1 VQNDFGFYCLYLGQ
15 TQPMAI
21 KTLFIPLDQAESTSE
36 IQNIRDRYDRF
47 KEKTKEFDSRQIDKI
62 NRGEVAVMSTLDDY
76 LNPFDLRSN
85 PNGGY
90 SIVSVTPVLGTE
102 TEKVDKDEPMLPL
115 VHTTGFMVILH
126 KAD

>member
-1 VQNDFGFYCLYLGQ
+1 
-15 TQPMAI
+15 MAI

-47 KEKTKEFDSRQIDKI
+47 KEKTKKFDSEQIERMNEGNVTAI
-62 NRGEVAVMSTLDDY
+62 TTLNNY
-76 LNPFDLRSN
+76 LSRYNEESN

-90 SIVSVTPVLGTE
+90 TVISVTPVMGTE

-115 VHTTGFMVILH
+115 VHTTGFMVILF
-126 KAD
+126 KAG

>member
-1 VQNDFGFYCLYLGQ
+1 
-15 TQPMAI
+15 MAI

-36 IQNIRDRYDRF
+36 TQNIRDRYDRF
-47 KEKTKEFDSRQIDKI
+47 KEKTKKFDSRQVDRFNEGTGVIG
-62 NRGEVAVMSTLDDY
+62 N
-76 LNPFDLRSN
+76 LNEFLNAYDAKSN

-90 SIVSVTPVLGTE
+90 SLVSVTPVLGTE

-126 KAD
+126 KKG

>member
-1 VQNDFGFYCLYLGQ
+1 
-15 TQPMAI
+15 MAI

-36 IQNIRDRYDRF
+36 TQNIRDRYDRF
-47 KEKTKEFDSRQIDKI
+47 KEKTKKFDSRQVDSFNEGESSVMNKLNVHLNAYSPKI
-62 NRGEVAVMSTLDDY
+62 NTE
-76 LNPFDLRSN
+76 
-85 PNGGY
+85 GGY

-126 KAD
+126 KEG